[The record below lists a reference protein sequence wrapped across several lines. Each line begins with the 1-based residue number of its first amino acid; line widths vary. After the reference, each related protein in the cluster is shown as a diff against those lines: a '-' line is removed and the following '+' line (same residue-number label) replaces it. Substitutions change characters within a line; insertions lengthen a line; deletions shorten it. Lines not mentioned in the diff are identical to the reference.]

1 MTEFVEK
8 FLACERQ
15 QGLFRREIGGICYWH
30 LIRFRLFNDLV
41 LPHFISGGSPHPD
54 HSLAVAPSR
63 GLGSRVAAK
72 LASVRNS
79 FAERLCHDPDRA
91 RGTFPILFAMIPRQG
106 VLADGSA
113 GSTMLDPLVGELRVR
128 HALLEHPGAQGRY
141 TDQPYGRKVFH
152 WPEYRAIR
160 DVRLAPDGAFAK
172 AAPARK
178 AESEWLASFF
188 ADVYGFTFESGR
200 IWWMIDDCLRHRE
213 IYGDAMRRWI
223 ARLGVRVL
231 VLSDAEY
238 RNNALLT
245 EAARECRVPVVELQH
260 GTIYPE
266 HLSYNLG
273 ERDEAFSP
281 DYLLSWGAHW
291 NGQVRGYPAR
301 RTVSAGYPYLD
312 GFRERCRRMPRRD
325 GTPLRVL
332 FVSQGMIGPELSR
345 LAVLLRQS
353 TDQERID
360 VVYKLHPNETKSWRT
375 LYPELAASG
384 IRVVGNDA
392 MNIYQCLQHADVT
405 VGTNSTAMIEG
416 FAWGVKA
423 LVMKNLPAGFT
434 MEAYCRSGAA
444 EFIEDGEHL
453 VRRIGELAV
462 GSNAASDFEFKSD
475 VYFRPGAAKR
485 IAGYLEDLAS
495 GKEISE

>member
-54 HSLAVAPSR
+54 HSLAAPAPR
-63 GLGSRVAAK
+63 GLGTRVVAK
-72 LASVRNS
+72 LASVRDS
-79 FAERLCHDPDRA
+79 VAERLCHDPDRA
-91 RGTFPILFAMIPRQG
+91 RGTFPILFSMIPRQG
-106 VLADGSA
+106 VLAVGRT
-113 GSTMLDPLVGELRVR
+113 GSTMLDPLVGELRVPF
-128 HALLEHPGAQGRY
+128 ALLEHPGAQDGY
-141 TDQPYGRKVFH
+141 TKQPFGRKVFH
-152 WPEYRAIR
+152 WPEYRVIR
-160 DVRLAPDGAFAK
+160 DVRLSPDGAFAT
-172 AAPARK
+172 AAPVRR
-178 AESEWLASFF
+178 AESEWLASVF
-188 ADVYGFTFESGR
+188 ADAYGFTFESGR
-200 IWWMIDDCLRHRE
+200 IWWMVDDCLRFRE

-223 ARLGVRVL
+223 TRLGVRVL

-245 EAARECRVPVVELQH
+245 EAAHECRVPVVELQH

-266 HLSYNLG
+266 HVSYNLG

-291 NGQVRGYPAR
+291 NGQVRGYPVKR
-301 RTVSAGYPYLD
+301 IVSAGYPYLD
-312 GFRERCRRMPRRD
+312 GFRARCRRIPRRD
-325 GTPLRVL
+325 GMPLRVL

-345 LAVLLRQS
+345 IAASLRKAIGP
-353 TDQERID
+353 ERVEIA
-360 VVYKLHPNETKSWRT
+360 YKLHPNETKSWRT
-375 LYPELAASG
+375 LYPDLAASG
-384 IRVVGNDA
+384 IRVIGNDE
-392 MNIYQCLQHADVT
+392 MNIYQCLQRADVT

-423 LVMKNLPAGFT
+423 LVMRNLPAGFT

-444 EFIEDGEHL
+444 EFIEDGAHL
-453 VRRIGELAV
+453 VRRIGELADDLDGAV
-462 GSNAASDFEFKSD
+462 GFEFDSD
-475 VYFRPGAAKR
+475 DYFKPGAAEC
-485 IAGYLEDLAS
+485 IARHLEDLAS
-495 GKEISE
+495 GREICE